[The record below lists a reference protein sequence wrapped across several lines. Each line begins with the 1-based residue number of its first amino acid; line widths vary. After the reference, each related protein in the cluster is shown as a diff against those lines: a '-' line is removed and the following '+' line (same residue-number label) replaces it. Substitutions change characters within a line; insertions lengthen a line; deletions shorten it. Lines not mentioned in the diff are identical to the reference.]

1 MKASD
6 LFVECLDNEKV
17 DYIFGIPGEENV
29 DLIDSINNSGIEF
42 ILTRHEQGAAFMA
55 DIYGRIT
62 GRPGVCLSTLGPGA
76 TNLVTGVAN
85 AHLDKIPLVAIT
97 AQANTGRIHKE
108 SHQNIDTIALF
119 SGITKYNKAV
129 LKPDTIPEIVRK
141 GFRIASLE
149 VQGASHIQL
158 PEDVGSGQTDAKPLK
173 VLKAPV
179 EYAIIDNIRN
189 AASAINSARNPI
201 ILAGNGIIR
210 SNSIKAVSDFI
221 HRTGIPV
228 VNTFMAKGMVP
239 FEDRLNMFSVGYRP
253 FPDQLRVLNKSD
265 LVIAIGFD
273 LVEYDPSIW
282 NGNSEVP
289 VLNIHTYPTESDSHF
304 PVTIE
309 VIGDISHSVINLAG
323 LVTPRKGIGIFEG
336 IREKRRIEFI
346 DYNRKGED
354 LPRKIMKVLTDTLS
368 PETWVISDVGMHK
381 VWVSRWYQPKMCGR
395 TIIYNGFASMGSSLP
410 AAVACGII
418 RKNDPVVAVSGD
430 GGFLMNV
437 QELETAKRMG
447 VNITITVFNDRTLT
461 LIAEEQKDKG
471 LKPSNV
477 YFTNPDLGMLA
488 KSFGSSYYYSDSD
501 SSYREA
507 LKESLK
513 NSGVNIIEINMP

>member
-6 LFVECLDNEKV
+6 LFVKCLENEKV

-29 DLIDSINNSGIEF
+29 DLIDSLNNSGIKF

-97 AQANTGRIHKE
+97 AQANTERIHKE

-129 LKPDTIPEIVRK
+129 LRSGTIPEIVRK
-141 GFRIASLE
+141 GFRFASLE

-158 PEDVGSGQTDAKPLK
+158 PEDVGSEQVDAKPLK
-173 VLKAPV
+173 VIKPPV
-179 EYAIIDNIRN
+179 EYALIDNIRS
-189 AASAINSARNPI
+189 AADLINSAENPL

-210 SNSIKAVSDFI
+210 SSSIQAVSDFI

-228 VNTFMAKGMVP
+228 VNTFMAKGIIP
-239 FEDRLNMFSVGYRP
+239 FHDRLNMFSVGYRP
-253 FPDQLRVLNKSD
+253 YSDELRVLNKSD

-273 LVEYDPSIW
+273 LVEYDPAVW
-282 NGNSEVP
+282 NRNSEIP
-289 VLNIHTYPTESDSHF
+289 VLNIHTYPTESDSHL
-304 PVTIE
+304 PVTTE
-309 VIGDISHSVINLAG
+309 VIGDINHSVRNLSEM
-323 LVTPRKGIGIFEG
+323 VSPRSDTGIFEG
-336 IREKRRIEFI
+336 IRKKRLVEFT
-346 DYNRKGED
+346 DYDRNGEE
-354 LPRKIMKVLTDTLS
+354 LPRKIMKVLTDELP

-381 VWVSRWYQPKMCGR
+381 VWVSRWYQPEIGGR
-395 TIIYNGFASMGSSLP
+395 TIIYNGFASMGASLP
-410 AAVACGII
+410 AAIACSII
-418 RKNDPVVAVSGD
+418 RKNDPVVAISGD

-447 VNITITVFNDRTLT
+447 VDITVTVFNDRTLT

-477 YFTNPDLGMLA
+477 YFTNPDFSLLA
-488 KSFGSSYYYSDSD
+488 KSFGATYHYSDSA
-501 SSYREA
+501 SSYRDA
-507 LKESLK
+507 LKESIRS
-513 NSGVNIIEINMP
+513 SGVNLIEIKM

>member
-6 LFVECLDNEKV
+6 LFVKCLENENV
-17 DYIFGIPGEENV
+17 DYMFGIPGEENV
-29 DLIDSINNSGIEF
+29 DLIDSLNNSGIKF

-97 AQANTGRIHKE
+97 AQANTERIHKE

-129 LKPDTIPEIVRK
+129 LRASTIPEIVRK

-158 PEDVGSGQTDAKPLK
+158 PEDVGSEQVDAKPLK
-173 VLKAPV
+173 ILRPPV
-179 EYAIIDNIRN
+179 EYASIDNIRS
-189 AASAINSARNPI
+189 AAILINSAKNPL

-210 SNSIKAVSDFI
+210 SNSIQAVSDFI

-228 VNTFMAKGMVP
+228 VNTFMAKGIIP
-239 FEDRLNMFSVGYRP
+239 FQDRLNMFSVGYRP
-253 FPDQLRVLNKSD
+253 YRDELRVLNKSD

-273 LVEYDPSIW
+273 LVEYDPALW
-282 NGNSEVP
+282 NRNSKIP
-289 VLNIHTYPTESDSHF
+289 VLNIHTYPTESDSHL
-304 PVTIE
+304 PVTTE
-309 VIGDISHSVINLAG
+309 VIGDINYSVRNLSE
-323 LVTPRKGIGIFEG
+323 LVSPRKDIGIFEE
-336 IREKRRIEFI
+336 IRKRRFVELT

-354 LPRKIMKVLTDTLS
+354 LPRKIMKVLTDELP
-368 PETWVISDVGMHK
+368 PETWAISDVGMHK
-381 VWVSRWYQPKMCGR
+381 VWVSRWYQPKRGGR

-410 AAVACGII
+410 GAIACGII
-418 RKNDPVVAVSGD
+418 RKNDPVVAISGD

-447 VNITITVFNDRTLT
+447 VDITVTVFNDRTLT
-461 LIAEEQKDKG
+461 LISEEQKDKG

-477 YFTNPDLGMLA
+477 YFTNPDFSMLA
-488 KSFGSSYYYSDSD
+488 NSFGATYHYSDSD
-501 SSYREA
+501 SSYRDA
-507 LKESLK
+507 LKESIRS
-513 NSGVNIIEINMP
+513 SGVNIIEIKM